1 MNKSLLEIKDLTKIY
16 HTKNGEIKAI
26 DNISFNLYEKE
37 FLCIVGSSG
46 CGKSTL
52 LNILANLDEKSDGQI
67 KKNKNLKIGYM
78 LQEDALFPWLTILEN
93 ATLGLEIKKIKT
105 KENVEYVKELLT
117 KYGLKDF
124 INKYPSQLS
133 GGMRQRVALIRT
145 LAIKPDILLL
155 DEPFSA
161 LDYVS
166 RLMVS
171 EDVKKIIKAEKKTVI
186 MITHDLAEAISLA
199 DRIIVL
205 SKRPSKIKTIYNIKI
220 DGSSALE
227 RRKSNK
233 FSYYYDLLWK
243 ELDKNVWKSKKVY

>member
-52 LNILANLDEKSDGQI
+52 LNILANLDKKSDGQI

-105 KENVEYVKELLT
+105 KENIEYVKVLLT

-220 DGSSALE
+220 DGLTAME

-243 ELDKNVWKSKKVY
+243 ELDKNV

>member
-105 KENVEYVKELLT
+105 KENIEYVKELLT

-124 INKYPSQLS
+124 LYKYPSQLS
-133 GGMRQRVALIRT
+133 GGMRQRV
-145 LAIKPDILLL
+145 
-155 DEPFSA
+155 
-161 LDYVS
+161 
-166 RLMVS
+166 
-171 EDVKKIIKAEKKTVI
+171 
-186 MITHDLAEAISLA
+186 
-199 DRIIVL
+199 
-205 SKRPSKIKTIYNIKI
+205 
-220 DGSSALE
+220 G
-227 RRKSNK
+227 
-233 FSYYYDLLWK
+233 
-243 ELDKNVWKSKKVY
+243 

>member
-105 KENVEYVKELLT
+105 KENIEYVKELLT

-171 EDVKKIIKAEKKTVI
+171 EDVKKIIKAEEKTVI

-205 SKRPSKIKTIYNIKI
+205 SKRPSRIKTIYDIKI

-243 ELDKNVWKSKKVY
+243 ELDKNV

>member
-1 MNKSLLEIKDLTKIY
+1 MNKNLLEIKDLTKIY

-105 KENVEYVKELLT
+105 KENVEYVKELLA

-205 SKRPSKIKTIYNIKI
+205 SKRPSRIKTIYDIKI

-243 ELDKNVWKSKKVY
+243 ELDKNV

>member
-105 KENVEYVKELLT
+105 KENIEYVKELLT

-220 DGSSALE
+220 DGLTVLE

-243 ELDKNVWKSKKVY
+243 ELDKNV

>member
-1 MNKSLLEIKDLTKIY
+1 MNKNLLEIKDLTKIY

-105 KENVEYVKELLT
+105 KENIEYVKELLT

-124 INKYPSQLS
+124 LYKYPSQLS

-171 EDVKKIIKAEKKTVI
+171 EDVKKIIKAEEKTVI

-205 SKRPSKIKTIYNIKI
+205 SKRPSKIKTIYDIKI
-220 DGSSALE
+220 DGLTALE

-243 ELDKNVWKSKKVY
+243 ELDKNV

>member
-105 KENVEYVKELLT
+105 KENIEYVKELLT

-133 GGMRQRVALIRT
+133 GGMRQRVVCIQ
-145 LAIKPDILLL
+145 
-155 DEPFSA
+155 
-161 LDYVS
+161 
-166 RLMVS
+166 
-171 EDVKKIIKAEKKTVI
+171 
-186 MITHDLAEAISLA
+186 
-199 DRIIVL
+199 
-205 SKRPSKIKTIYNIKI
+205 
-220 DGSSALE
+220 
-227 RRKSNK
+227 
-233 FSYYYDLLWK
+233 
-243 ELDKNVWKSKKVY
+243 

>member
-1 MNKSLLEIKDLTKIY
+1 MNKNLLEIKDLTKIY

-105 KENVEYVKELLT
+105 KENIEYVKELLT

-124 INKYPSQLS
+124 LYKYPSQLS

-171 EDVKKIIKAEKKTVI
+171 EDVKKIIKAEEKTVI

-205 SKRPSKIKTIYNIKI
+205 SKRPSRIKTIYDIKI

-243 ELDKNVWKSKKVY
+243 ELDKNV

>member
-105 KENVEYVKELLT
+105 KENIEYVKELLA

-133 GGMRQRVALIRT
+133 GGMRQRV
-145 LAIKPDILLL
+145 
-155 DEPFSA
+155 
-161 LDYVS
+161 V
-166 RLMVS
+166 
-171 EDVKKIIKAEKKTVI
+171 
-186 MITHDLAEAISLA
+186 
-199 DRIIVL
+199 
-205 SKRPSKIKTIYNIKI
+205 
-220 DGSSALE
+220 
-227 RRKSNK
+227 
-233 FSYYYDLLWK
+233 
-243 ELDKNVWKSKKVY
+243 

>member
-1 MNKSLLEIKDLTKIY
+1 MAILEVKNVCKSFKVSKKAPEVEVLRNINFNIEKGEFVTLL
-16 HTKNGEIKAI
+16 GP
-26 DNISFNLYEKE
+26 
-37 FLCIVGSSG
+37 SG
-46 CGKSTL
+46 CGKTTL
-52 LNILANLDEKSDGQI
+52 LTMIGGFQTPTSGEVLLEGEKIEKPSSER
-67 KKNKNLKIGYM
+67 GYVF
-78 LQEDALFPWLTILEN
+78 QNYALFPWM
-93 ATLGLEIKKIKT
+93 
-105 KENVEYVKELLT
+105 NVEKNILYSLKFSKMNKEEKKKRLEELLEMSH
-117 KYGLKDF
+117 LKGHEK
-124 INKYPSQLS
+124 KYPISLS
-133 GGMRQRVALIRT
+133 GGMQQRVAVVRA
-145 LAIKPDILLL
+145 LAPNPKILLL

-171 EDVKKIIKAEKKTVI
+171 EDVKKIIKAEEKTVI

-220 DGSSALE
+220 DGLTALE

-243 ELDKNVWKSKKVY
+243 ELDKNV

>member
-1 MNKSLLEIKDLTKIY
+1 MNKSLLEIKELTKIY

-93 ATLGLEIKKIKT
+93 ATLGLEIKEIKT
-105 KENVEYVKELLT
+105 KENIEYVKELLT

-124 INKYPSQLS
+124 LYKYPSQLS

-220 DGSSALE
+220 DGLSALE

-243 ELDKNVWKSKKVY
+243 ELDKNV

>member
-105 KENVEYVKELLT
+105 KENVEYVKELLA

-133 GGMRQRVALIRT
+133 GGMRQRV
-145 LAIKPDILLL
+145 
-155 DEPFSA
+155 
-161 LDYVS
+161 V
-166 RLMVS
+166 
-171 EDVKKIIKAEKKTVI
+171 
-186 MITHDLAEAISLA
+186 
-199 DRIIVL
+199 
-205 SKRPSKIKTIYNIKI
+205 
-220 DGSSALE
+220 
-227 RRKSNK
+227 
-233 FSYYYDLLWK
+233 
-243 ELDKNVWKSKKVY
+243 